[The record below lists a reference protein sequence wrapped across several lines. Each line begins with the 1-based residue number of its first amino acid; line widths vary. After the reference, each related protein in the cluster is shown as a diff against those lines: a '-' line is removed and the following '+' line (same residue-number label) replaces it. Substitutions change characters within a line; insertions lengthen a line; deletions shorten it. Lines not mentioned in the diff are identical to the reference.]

1 MLHMEGRGLP
11 IVTRRTTSI
20 ILFFF
25 IIPVSGCAFKAS
37 DDECLMACENVAKV
51 GHSELERQI
60 EETEDLAAS
69 GEGGKTMARNM
80 ASAMMDAIE
89 DECLKQCKEKGSR
102 KQADCLVRV
111 KSVEE
116 LNKCI

>member
-1 MLHMEGRGLP
+1 M
-11 IVTRRTTSI
+11 TKTTISI
-20 ILFFF
+20 ILCL
-25 IIPVSGCAFKAS
+25 IILPASGCAFKAS
-37 DDECLMACENVAKV
+37 DDECLKACQNVAKV
-51 GHSELERQI
+51 GHHELERQI